1 MYKANDKD
9 GVLGANLKN
18 HFESSNQTHLMII
31 AVLYILLLFEGL
43 SF

>member
-9 GVLGANLKN
+9 GVLGANL
-18 HFESSNQTHLMII
+18 THLMII
-31 AVLYILLLFEGL
+31 AVLYILFLLEEL